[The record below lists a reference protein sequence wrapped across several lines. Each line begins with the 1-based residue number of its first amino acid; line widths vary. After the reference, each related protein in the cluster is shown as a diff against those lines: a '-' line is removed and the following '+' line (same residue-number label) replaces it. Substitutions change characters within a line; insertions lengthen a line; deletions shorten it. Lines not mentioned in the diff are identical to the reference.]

1 MKKFL
6 NGLGIFGSVILSI
19 CLAILIF
26 IYVAILNVKS
36 VVSEKGFTKIL
47 KNIDVV
53 DVLKYIDDGTIYEY
67 FIELG
72 DKLNLTE
79 NEFEDILNSD
89 KVKEVLGGFLVKGVS
104 STASDK
110 KVNVTKEDVEGFL
123 NITIEEYNKINN
135 TKIPDYKIK
144 EIVGSFNEE
153 IVNNLNESINKININ
168 ENIDSKYINYV
179 EFANKVLFGNYTTIM
194 LILVIGIV
202 ALIALFRFSYYKW
215 IPYVVNSIRI
225 PAILMLLIGLF
236 LCMMPL
242 NRIVTYQIIFMIK
255 DLVINNIIITSIIL
269 FTIVFLLNSGY
280 KEILKRFVKNE
291 EKLNEKVND
300 KKDDNYEEVK

>member
-1 MKKFL
+1 MFMKKFL
-6 NGLGIFGSVILSI
+6 NGLGIFGSAILSI

-26 IYVAILNVKS
+26 IYVVLLNVKS
-36 VVSEKGFTKIL
+36 VVSEKGLTKIL
-47 KNIDVV
+47 KNINVV
-53 DVLKYIDDGTIYEY
+53 DVLKYIDDGTIYED

-89 KVKEVLGGFLVKGVS
+89 KVKEALGGFLSKVVS

-110 KVNVTKEDVEGFL
+110 KVNVTKEDVEDFL
-123 NITIEEYNKINN
+123 NITIDEYNKVSNI
-135 TKIPDYKIK
+135 KISDYKIN
-144 EIVGSFNEE
+144 EIVGLFNEE
-153 IVNNLNESINKININ
+153 MVNNLNESISEINIK

-194 LILVIGIV
+194 LFLIIAIV
-202 ALIALFRFSYYKW
+202 VLISLFRFSYYKW

-242 NRIVTYQIIFMIK
+242 NRIVMYQIIVMIK
-255 DLVINNIIITSIIL
+255 DLLINNIIITSIIL
-269 FTIVFLLNSGY
+269 FTIVFLLNIGY
-280 KEILKRFVKNE
+280 KEILKRFVKN
-291 EKLNEKVND
+291 
-300 KKDDNYEEVK
+300 DDNYDSIKKI